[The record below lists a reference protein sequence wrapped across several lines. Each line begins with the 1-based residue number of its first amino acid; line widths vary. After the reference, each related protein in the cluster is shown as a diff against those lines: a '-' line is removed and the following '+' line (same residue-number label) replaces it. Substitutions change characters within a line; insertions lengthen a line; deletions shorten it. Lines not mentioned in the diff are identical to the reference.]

1 MKKYVLFGAGEYA
14 NYAVRIIGKSNI
26 VFIVDNDLNKCGTE
40 LQGIPVYSFKK
51 KITECRE
58 YIVVISVSNK
68 CYDEIATQLKQS
80 GIPDFLSVTEIQIEK
95 NKKKIENLVFLIII
109 LIVTIIIINAIWK
122 KDEISN
128 NTTRDTNSLSG
139 KVLADNS
146 KDEVSNQTELETK
159 LENILSTIKNVGK
172 VNVLINYSESSSL
185 VPLYNEST
193 TTSSTEEGDS
203 GGGTR
208 NVTETE
214 SKKDVVFSENS
225 GQKQPV
231 TEKTVMPTIQGA
243 IITAEGAKDANVK
256 TNIINAV
263 GAVTGLSIDKIQVF
277 ETNN

>member
-1 MKKYVLFGAGEYA
+1 MNGFLKKLTSKEGE
-14 NYAVRIIGKSNI
+14 N
-26 VFIVDNDLNKCGTE
+26 
-40 LQGIPVYSFKK
+40 Q
-51 KITECRE
+51 
-58 YIVVISVSNK
+58 
-68 CYDEIATQLKQS
+68 
-80 GIPDFLSVTEIQIEK
+80 

-122 KDEISN
+122 KDENSN
-128 NTTRDTNSLSG
+128 NTTKDTNSLSG

-146 KDEVSNQTELETK
+146 QDEVSNQTELETK

-214 SKKDVVFSENS
+214 SKKDVVFSESS

>member
-1 MKKYVLFGAGEYA
+1 MNGFLRKLTSKEGE
-14 NYAVRIIGKSNI
+14 N
-26 VFIVDNDLNKCGTE
+26 
-40 LQGIPVYSFKK
+40 Q
-51 KITECRE
+51 
-58 YIVVISVSNK
+58 
-68 CYDEIATQLKQS
+68 
-80 GIPDFLSVTEIQIEK
+80 

-128 NTTRDTNSLSG
+128 NTTKDTNSLSG

-214 SKKDVVFSENS
+214 SKKDVVFSESS

>member
-1 MKKYVLFGAGEYA
+1 MNGLLRKLTSKEGE
-14 NYAVRIIGKSNI
+14 N
-26 VFIVDNDLNKCGTE
+26 
-40 LQGIPVYSFKK
+40 Q
-51 KITECRE
+51 
-58 YIVVISVSNK
+58 
-68 CYDEIATQLKQS
+68 
-80 GIPDFLSVTEIQIEK
+80 

-122 KDEISN
+122 KDENSN
-128 NTTRDTNSLSG
+128 NTTKDTNSLSG
-139 KVLADNS
+139 KILADNS
-146 KDEVSNQTELETK
+146 KNEVSNQTELETK

>member
-1 MKKYVLFGAGEYA
+1 MNGFLKKLTSKEGE
-14 NYAVRIIGKSNI
+14 N
-26 VFIVDNDLNKCGTE
+26 
-40 LQGIPVYSFKK
+40 Q
-51 KITECRE
+51 
-58 YIVVISVSNK
+58 
-68 CYDEIATQLKQS
+68 
-80 GIPDFLSVTEIQIEK
+80 

-122 KDEISN
+122 KDENSN
-128 NTTRDTNSLSG
+128 NTTKDTNSLSG

-146 KDEVSNQTELETK
+146 QDEVSNQTELETK

-214 SKKDVVFSENS
+214 SKKDVVFSESS

-243 IITAEGAKDANVK
+243 IITAEGAKDVNVK

>member
-1 MKKYVLFGAGEYA
+1 MNG
-14 NYAVRIIGKSNI
+14 
-26 VFIVDNDLNKCGTE
+26 
-40 LQGIPVYSFKK
+40 
-51 KITECRE
+51 
-58 YIVVISVSNK
+58 
-68 CYDEIATQLKQS
+68 
-80 GIPDFLSVTEIQIEK
+80 FLRKLTSKEVENQ

-122 KDEISN
+122 KDEKSN
-128 NTTRDTNSLSG
+128 NTTKDTNSLSG

-214 SKKDVVFSENS
+214 SKKDVVFSESS

>member
-1 MKKYVLFGAGEYA
+1 MNGFLRKLTSKEGE
-14 NYAVRIIGKSNI
+14 N
-26 VFIVDNDLNKCGTE
+26 
-40 LQGIPVYSFKK
+40 Q
-51 KITECRE
+51 
-58 YIVVISVSNK
+58 
-68 CYDEIATQLKQS
+68 
-80 GIPDFLSVTEIQIEK
+80 

-128 NTTRDTNSLSG
+128 NTTKDTNSLSG

-146 KDEVSNQTELETK
+146 KNEVSNQTELETK

-208 NVTETE
+208 NITETE
-214 SKKDVVFSENS
+214 SKKDVVFSESS

>member
-1 MKKYVLFGAGEYA
+1 MNGFLRKLTSKEGE
-14 NYAVRIIGKSNI
+14 N
-26 VFIVDNDLNKCGTE
+26 
-40 LQGIPVYSFKK
+40 Q
-51 KITECRE
+51 
-58 YIVVISVSNK
+58 
-68 CYDEIATQLKQS
+68 
-80 GIPDFLSVTEIQIEK
+80 

-122 KDEISN
+122 KDENSN
-128 NTTRDTNSLSG
+128 NTTKDTNSLSG
-139 KVLADNS
+139 KILADNS
-146 KDEVSNQTELETK
+146 KNEVSNQTELETK

>member
-1 MKKYVLFGAGEYA
+1 MNGFLRKLTSKEGE
-14 NYAVRIIGKSNI
+14 N
-26 VFIVDNDLNKCGTE
+26 
-40 LQGIPVYSFKK
+40 Q
-51 KITECRE
+51 
-58 YIVVISVSNK
+58 
-68 CYDEIATQLKQS
+68 
-80 GIPDFLSVTEIQIEK
+80 

-122 KDEISN
+122 KDENSN
-128 NTTRDTNSLSG
+128 NTPKDTNSLSG
-139 KVLADNS
+139 KILADNS
-146 KDEVSNQTELETK
+146 KNEVSNQTELETK

-214 SKKDVVFSENS
+214 SKKDVVFSESS

-231 TEKTVMPTIQGA
+231 TEKKVMPTIQGA

>member
-1 MKKYVLFGAGEYA
+1 MSGF
-14 NYAVRIIGKSNI
+14 
-26 VFIVDNDLNKCGTE
+26 LNKLTSKEGE
-40 LQGIPVYSFKK
+40 NQ
-51 KITECRE
+51 
-58 YIVVISVSNK
+58 
-68 CYDEIATQLKQS
+68 
-80 GIPDFLSVTEIQIEK
+80 

-109 LIVTIIIINAIWK
+109 LIVTIIIINVIWK
-122 KDEISN
+122 KDENSGDTESN
-128 NTTRDTNSLSG
+128 TNSLSG
-139 KVLADNS
+139 KILADNS
-146 KDEVSNQTELETK
+146 KEETLNQTELETK

-185 VPLYNEST
+185 IPLYNEST

-214 SKKDVVFSENS
+214 IKKDVVFSESS

-243 IITAEGAKDANVK
+243 IITADGAKDANVK

>member
-1 MKKYVLFGAGEYA
+1 MSGFLRKLTSKEGE
-14 NYAVRIIGKSNI
+14 N
-26 VFIVDNDLNKCGTE
+26 
-40 LQGIPVYSFKK
+40 Q
-51 KITECRE
+51 
-58 YIVVISVSNK
+58 
-68 CYDEIATQLKQS
+68 
-80 GIPDFLSVTEIQIEK
+80 

-122 KDEISN
+122 KDENSN
-128 NTTRDTNSLSG
+128 NTTKDTNSLSG
-139 KVLADNS
+139 KILADNS

-159 LENILSTIKNVGK
+159 LEKILSTIKNVGK

-214 SKKDVVFSENS
+214 SKKDVVFSESS

>member
-1 MKKYVLFGAGEYA
+1 MSGFLRKLTSKEGE
-14 NYAVRIIGKSNI
+14 N
-26 VFIVDNDLNKCGTE
+26 
-40 LQGIPVYSFKK
+40 Q
-51 KITECRE
+51 
-58 YIVVISVSNK
+58 
-68 CYDEIATQLKQS
+68 
-80 GIPDFLSVTEIQIEK
+80 

-122 KDEISN
+122 KDENSN
-128 NTTRDTNSLSG
+128 NTTKDTNSLSG

>member
-1 MKKYVLFGAGEYA
+1 MNGLLRKLTSKEGE
-14 NYAVRIIGKSNI
+14 N
-26 VFIVDNDLNKCGTE
+26 
-40 LQGIPVYSFKK
+40 Q
-51 KITECRE
+51 
-58 YIVVISVSNK
+58 
-68 CYDEIATQLKQS
+68 
-80 GIPDFLSVTEIQIEK
+80 

-122 KDEISN
+122 KDENSN
-128 NTTRDTNSLSG
+128 NTTKDTNSLSG
-139 KVLADNS
+139 KILADDS

-243 IITAEGAKDANVK
+243 IITAEGAKVK

>member
-1 MKKYVLFGAGEYA
+1 MSGFLRKLTSKEGE
-14 NYAVRIIGKSNI
+14 N
-26 VFIVDNDLNKCGTE
+26 
-40 LQGIPVYSFKK
+40 Q
-51 KITECRE
+51 
-58 YIVVISVSNK
+58 
-68 CYDEIATQLKQS
+68 
-80 GIPDFLSVTEIQIEK
+80 

-122 KDEISN
+122 KDENSN
-128 NTTRDTNSLSG
+128 NTTKDTNSLSG
-139 KVLADNS
+139 KILADNS
-146 KDEVSNQTELETK
+146 KDESSNQTELETK

-172 VNVLINYSESSSL
+172 VTVLINYSESSSL

-208 NVTETE
+208 NITETE
-214 SKKDVVFSENS
+214 SKKDVVFSESS